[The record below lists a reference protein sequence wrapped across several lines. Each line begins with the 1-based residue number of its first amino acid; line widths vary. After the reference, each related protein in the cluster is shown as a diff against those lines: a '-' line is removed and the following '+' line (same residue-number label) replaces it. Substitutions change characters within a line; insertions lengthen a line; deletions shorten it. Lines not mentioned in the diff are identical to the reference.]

1 VSGDSLLLLYSP
13 DLATADT
20 IGVAAALLP
29 GERITHLVSDASGSG
44 SHALAVGDTAGAII
58 TVRHRDGRVLER
70 IGLEGV
76 PTAVAMHPDGHTL
89 MVATSPGT
97 AETQERSTL
106 HFIPLD
112 AARTAAQAELCDRPA
127 RAMVPFRDLDRLYVA
142 CEGGDL
148 AELDLRLRT
157 QIRTVRFAE
166 PQDHMSE
173 PCRPAGAGLSSNAT
187 LIYVLCGETGTLLYF
202 DRARLTLFDSLVV
215 GGGASGLAMTPNR
228 HQAVVTRP
236 RANEVA
242 ILDLRGRRVADRAA
256 FGAPSSSSV
265 SSDGRWAYV
274 IGDEG
279 VLRVDLREMRLL
291 AQPGLG
297 TRATAVAVWPGHTS
311 PIMRW

>member
-1 VSGDSLLLLYSP
+1 VSGDSLLLLYRP

-20 IGVAAALLP
+20 ISIAAALLP
-29 GERITHLVSDASGSG
+29 GERITHLVPHASGPG
-44 SHALAVGDTAGAII
+44 SLALAASDTAGALI
-58 TVRHRDGRVLER
+58 TLRHRDAQVLER
-70 IGLEGV
+70 LGLAGV

-106 HFIPLD
+106 YFVPLD
-112 AARTAAQAELCDRPA
+112 AARSGAQAELCDRPA

-142 CEGGDL
+142 CDGGEL

-157 QIRTVRFAE
+157 RIRTVRFAE

-173 PCRPAGAGLSSNAT
+173 PCEPVGAGLSSNAT
-187 LIYVLCGETGTLLYF
+187 LVYVLCGKTGTLLYL

-228 HQAVVTRP
+228 RRAVVTRLQ
-236 RANEVA
+236 AGEVA
-242 ILDLRGRRVADRAA
+242 ILDLQGRRVADRAA
-256 FGAPSSSSV
+256 FGAPSSSAV

-274 IGDEG
+274 VGDEG
-279 VLRVDLREMRLL
+279 VLRVDLRGMRTL
-291 AQPGLG
+291 AQPGLR
-297 TRATAVAVWPGHTS
+297 TRATAVAVWPGHSS

>member
-1 VSGDSLLLLYSP
+1 MSGDSLLLLYSP

-20 IGVAAALLP
+20 IDVAAALLP
-29 GERITHLVSDASGSG
+29 GERITHLVSGASGAG
-44 SHALAVGDTAGAII
+44 SHALAASDTAGAVI
-58 TVRHRDGRVLER
+58 TVRHRDGRVVDR

-106 HFIPLD
+106 HFMPLD
-112 AARTAAQAELCDRPA
+112 AARTAAEAELCDRPA

-142 CEGGDL
+142 CEGGEL
-148 AELDLRLRT
+148 AELDLQLRT

-166 PQDHMSE
+166 PQDRMSE
-173 PCRPAGAGLSSNAT
+173 PCGPVGAALSSNAT
-187 LIYVLCGETGTLLYF
+187 LVYVLCGETGTLLYL

-228 HQAVVTRP
+228 RQAVVTRP
-236 RANEVA
+236 QDDEVA

-256 FGAPSSSSV
+256 FGAPFSSSV
-265 SSDGRWAYV
+265 SSHGRWAYV
-274 IGDEG
+274 VGDEG

-297 TRATAVAVWPGHTS
+297 TRATAVAVWPGHSS